1 MGGDF
6 SPTETEEFMNKVAL
20 GTVQFGLDYG
30 IANEAGQVSL
40 SEAQCVLSLAKENEI
55 DVLDTAIAYG
65 TSEEVLGKVGVD
77 GFRVVTKLPSLP
89 DDQNNVAHWVTEQV
103 SESLARLGQKKLY
116 GLLLHRPEN
125 LLGSKGGQLVQA
137 LADLKNDGFV
147 QKIGVSICSLDELE
161 AVFNKI
167 KIDLVQAPLNVV
179 DRRLQSSGWLDR
191 LKDDGVEVHTRSAFL
206 QGLLLMERSKIP
218 QKFSRWSDLWNQWHE
233 KFQVLGISPLAA
245 SLAYPLSLKQV
256 DQVIVGV
263 DSAAQLSEILE
274 AAENANVGLDTSFM
288 SSADLDLI
296 NPSNWNHL

>member
-1 MGGDF
+1 MGGGF
-6 SPTETEEFMNKVAL
+6 SLSAAEEFMNKVAL

-30 IANEAGQVSL
+30 IANEAGRVSL
-40 SEAQCVLSLAKENEI
+40 YEAQRVLSLAKGNGI

-65 TSEEVLGKVGVD
+65 TSEEILGKVGVD

-89 DDQNNVAHWVTEQV
+89 EDPNNIAHWVTEQV
-103 SESLARLGQKKLY
+103 RESLARLGQETLY
-116 GLLLHRPEN
+116 GLLLHRTQD
-125 LLGSKGGQLVQA
+125 LLGLNGAHLINA
-137 LADLKNDGFV
+137 LADLKNDGVV
-147 QKIGVSICSLDELE
+147 QKIGVSIYSPDELE
-161 AVFNKI
+161 VVRNKI

-191 LKDDGVEVHTRSAFL
+191 LKDDGVEVHTRSTFL

-218 QKFSRWSDLWNQWHE
+218 QKFWRWSNLWGLWHE
-233 KFQVLGISPLAA
+233 KLKVLGASPLVA
-245 SLAYPLSLKQV
+245 SLGYPLSLKQV

-263 DSAAQLSEILE
+263 DSAAQLSEILQ
-274 AAENANVGLDTSFM
+274 AAENAIEGPDTSFM

>member
-1 MGGDF
+1 MGGGF
-6 SPTETEEFMNKVAL
+6 SLSAAEEFMNKVAL

-40 SEAQCVLSLAKENEI
+40 YEAQRVLSLAKGNGI

-65 TSEEVLGKVGVD
+65 TSEEILGKVGVD

-89 DDQNNVAHWVTEQV
+89 EDPNNIAHWVTEQV
-103 SESLARLGQKKLY
+103 RESLARLGQETLY
-116 GLLLHRPEN
+116 GLLLHRTQD
-125 LLGSKGGQLVQA
+125 LLGLNGAHLINA
-137 LADLKNDGFV
+137 LADLKNDGVV
-147 QKIGVSICSLDELE
+147 QKIGVSIYSPDELE
-161 AVFNKI
+161 VVRNKI

-191 LKDDGVEVHTRSAFL
+191 LKDDGVEVHTRSTFL

-218 QKFSRWSDLWNQWHE
+218 QKFWRWSNLWGLWHE
-233 KFQVLGISPLAA
+233 KLKVLGASPLVA
-245 SLAYPLSLKQV
+245 SLGYPLSLKQV

-263 DSAAQLSEILE
+263 DSAAQLSEILQ
-274 AAENANVGLDTSFM
+274 AAENAIEGPDTSFM